1 MDQTKLLKKVAKVLE
16 QLNIPYIVTG
26 GVAVTVWGRPRF
38 TADIDIAIEISLSKS
53 KDLLKALQKIDRKI
67 YISEVAVNQAVM
79 GNGEFNLIHPDGLK
93 VDFWVLKN
101 DIYARSR
108 IKRRKLKKAWGQ
120 NISFISPDDL
130 ILSKLIWYK
139 KTGSTRQLEDIESII
154 AIQKKLDWKYIRR
167 WAEIHATEK
176 FLKLVLKK
184 KNEK

>member
-1 MDQTKLLKKVAKVLE
+1 MDQTRLLKNVAKVLE
-16 QLNIPYIVTG
+16 RLNIPYIVTG

-53 KDLLKALQKIDRKI
+53 KDLLKALSKIDSKI
-67 YISEVAVNQAVM
+67 YISEIAVNQAVI

-101 DIYARSR
+101 DIYSQSR

-167 WAEIHATEK
+167 WAEIQATEK

>member
-1 MDQTKLLKKVAKVLE
+1 VDQTKLLKKVAKVLE

-130 ILSKLIWYK
+130 ILSKLFGTK
-139 KTGSTRQLEDIESII
+139 KPAQPVSWKISNQSSRFRKNWTGNTSGAGR
-154 AIQKKLDWKYIRR
+154 KFMRR
-167 WAEIHATEK
+167 
-176 FLKLVLKK
+176 
-184 KNEK
+184 KNF